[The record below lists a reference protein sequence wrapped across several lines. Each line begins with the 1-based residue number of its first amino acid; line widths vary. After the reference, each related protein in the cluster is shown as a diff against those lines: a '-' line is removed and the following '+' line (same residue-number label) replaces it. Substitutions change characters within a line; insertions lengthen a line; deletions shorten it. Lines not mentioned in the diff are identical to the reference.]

1 MILFSI
7 LQKHFIS
14 HTINLPI
21 KTAVNRQPFSFS
33 LYDFDLLFLTRKQ
46 VARHQYK
53 NYSHLIQMT
62 NLKNRG
68 KEASDDVLF
77 GALKMQSKLKEAV
90 ADMHYFLSRGY
101 GEKATLA
108 LVGNRYRL
116 NSRQQQAVRGMS
128 ASQNQIEI
136 RKSKEVKS
144 NDLEGKEIIIDG
156 FNVLI
161 LLESILS
168 NAYVFQGLDGFIRDL
183 SSVYGTYKK
192 VKQTPQ
198 AIEIIADCFIKEK
211 IAKAYWLFDKP
222 VSNSGQLKQLI
233 EQTALEK
240 GYNWEVELVNNP
252 DKIIAESDLI
262 AVTSD
267 AWILDNSPAN
277 FNLIANVLA
286 HLDIQETIIYS
297 K

>member
-1 MILFSI
+1 
-7 LQKHFIS
+7 
-14 HTINLPI
+14 
-21 KTAVNRQPFSFS
+21 
-33 LYDFDLLFLTRKQ
+33 
-46 VARHQYK
+46 
-53 NYSHLIQMT
+53 MT

>member
-1 MILFSI
+1 M
-7 LQKHFIS
+7 
-14 HTINLPI
+14 
-21 KTAVNRQPFSFS
+21 
-33 LYDFDLLFLTRKQ
+33 
-46 VARHQYK
+46 
-53 NYSHLIQMT
+53 
-62 NLKNRG
+62 
-68 KEASDDVLF
+68 
-77 GALKMQSKLKEAV
+77 
-90 ADMHYFLSRGY
+90 
-101 GEKATLA
+101 
-108 LVGNRYRL
+108 
-116 NSRQQQAVRGMS
+116 
-128 ASQNQIEI
+128 
-136 RKSKEVKS
+136 
-144 NDLEGKEIIIDG
+144 
-156 FNVLI
+156 
-161 LLESILS
+161 
-168 NAYVFQGLDGFIRDL
+168 DGFIRDL

-286 HLDIQETIIYS
+286 DLDIQETIIYS
-297 K
+297 KSK